1 MQIHVKRI
9 KAAVIF
15 ASLTLPALAA
25 SAQWARQQGHQ
36 QSQGNPSQ
44 PSDASQ
50 PSNASAGSG
59 GDNAANTTA
68 TGLDYFYNHR
78 AERGTASGGAA
89 DILATLN
96 DKIRATDILA
106 TPALD
111 DAATG
116 LRFKT
121 YLGLPAVSDTEIKS
135 YLDQM
140 NQVTELL
147 KSGSTFPAW
156 KLLYSMSD
164 YTDLDA
170 GISREVAHRIEA
182 IWNSGKTQNGLEIA
196 NAKLRDHLDTEIH
209 NADMTAEDLHQ
220 EDLEEQAKQSRG
232 SNSSSSSGSS
242 SSSSSSLTNSPLNAS
257 GADPVAAEASI
268 LPQMSGALQRKME
281 LTDEYLQTLEAR
293 ANIKL
298 NEIKEHKMDVQDQTD
313 FASYIDHLYKTHRYN
328 QVIIAADFYRA
339 LFNQD
344 EYPVDMQNEV
354 SSSLEINE
362 QVNQSLEA
370 FKFDAVEGRTFAAST
385 ELQTAFLDNEFHP
398 GLQGLAR
405 DQKQRVGD
413 YLAKIDVL
421 KNQIESRVFEQV
433 PDQVAAIQKLA
444 SDFDSTKPIALVNGV
459 KLESEL
465 QLGKAKL
472 LAQQGELTDAMKEF
486 SDAAEEWPGNP
497 DLQTAS
503 KTFFGTEDAVHQ
515 NTDDFDRDFSAGN
528 FRDITTK
535 AVQYGAA
542 VAGDPARKQQ
552 LTDAITKVQKAEAA
566 ETEANMRVMNGDV
579 DGAWETIEAATKAW
593 PDDVK
598 LNQMLASLS
607 ARCADFVSA
616 IDKARDAQAKKEY
629 GYSLTWYVN
638 ALADYPASTIA
649 TGGVDDVSKQIL
661 AGNKDTVSTQD

>member
-1 MQIHVKRI
+1 MQTHVKRI
-9 KAAVIF
+9 KLLALLAGV
-15 ASLTLPALAA
+15 TLPVLAA
-25 SAQWARQQGHQ
+25 PPNQPAQPPAAPAAGT
-36 QSQGNPSQ
+36 PAT
-44 PSDASQ
+44 PAPAS
-50 PSNASAGSG
+50 PPAG
-59 GDNAANTTA
+59 GDNAANTSA
-68 TGLDYFYNHR
+68 TVLDYMYNHP
-78 AERGTASGGAA
+78 AEQGTAAKGSA
-89 DILATLN
+89 DILETLN

-111 DAATG
+111 NAATG
-116 LRFKT
+116 FRFKT
-121 YLGLPAVSDTEIKS
+121 YLGLPAVSDAEIKT

-140 NQVTELL
+140 NQITELL

-170 GISREVAHRIEA
+170 GISRELAHRIEA
-182 IWNSGKTQNGLEIA
+182 IWNSDKTQNGLEIA
-196 NAKLRDHLDTEIH
+196 NAKLRDNLDTQIH
-209 NADMTAEDLHQ
+209 NADLTANDLHQ
-220 EDLEEQAKQSRG
+220 QDLEENARQGGGQRG
-232 SNSSSSSGSS
+232 GGGGNNQSNSSS
-242 SSSSSSLTNSPLNAS
+242 TNSALMSPN
-257 GADPVAAEASI
+257 ADPIAAEASM

-281 LTDEYLQTLEAR
+281 LTDEYLQTLESR

-298 NEIKEHKMDVQDQTD
+298 NEIKEHKMDAQDQTD
-313 FASYIDHLYKTHRYN
+313 FASYIDTLYKEHRYY

-354 SSSLEINE
+354 NASLEINQ

-370 FKFDAVEGRTFAAST
+370 FKFDAGQGRISSAAT

-398 GLQGLAR
+398 GLQGLDR
-405 DQKQRVGD
+405 VEKQRVGD
-413 YLAKIDVL
+413 YLTKIDVL
-421 KNQIESRVFEQV
+421 KNQIESRVFEEVPTQV
-433 PDQVAAIQKLA
+433 DAIQKLA
-444 SDFDSTKPIALVNGV
+444 ADFDATKPMALVNGV

-465 QLGKAKL
+465 RLGKAKL

-486 SDAAEEWPGNP
+486 SNAAEEWPGNP

-515 NTDDFDRDFSAGN
+515 NTDDFDRDFNAGN
-528 FRDITTK
+528 FRDIASK

-579 DGAWETIEAATKAW
+579 DGAWETIETAVNAW

-616 IDKARDAQAKKEY
+616 INKARDAQAKKEY

-638 ALADYPASTIA
+638 ALSDYPGSTIA
-649 TGGVDDVSKQIL
+649 NGGVDDVSKLIL
-661 AGNKDTVSTQD
+661 AGSKDTASAQD

>member
-1 MQIHVKRI
+1 MQTHVKRI
-9 KAAVIF
+9 KFLALLGGLA
-15 ASLTLPALAA
+15 LPALAA
-25 SAQWARQQGHQ
+25 PPNQVGQQ
-36 QSQGNPSQ
+36 Q
-44 PSDASQ
+44 PPPTGTPATPAPAST
-50 PSNASAGSG
+50 PAG
-59 GDNAANTTA
+59 GDNAANTSA
-68 TGLDYFYNHR
+68 TVLDYMYNHP
-78 AERGTASGGAA
+78 AEQGTAAKGGA
-89 DILATLN
+89 DVLETLN
-96 DKIRATDILA
+96 DKIRATDILS

-111 DAATG
+111 NAATG
-116 LRFKT
+116 FRFKT
-121 YLGLPAVSDTEIKS
+121 YLGLPAVPDGEIKT

-140 NQVTELL
+140 DQVTELL

-170 GISREVAHRIEA
+170 GISRELAHRIEA
-182 IWNSGKTQNGLEIA
+182 IWNSDKTQSGLEIA
-196 NAKLRDHLDTEIH
+196 NAKLRDNLDTQIH
-209 NADMTAEDLHQ
+209 NADLTANDLHQ
-220 EDLEEQAKQSRG
+220 QDLEENARQGGQRG
-232 SNSSSSSGSS
+232 GGGNQTSNSSAS
-242 SSSSSSLTNSPLNAS
+242 TNSPLTMPN
-257 GADPVAAEASI
+257 ADPIAAEASM

-281 LTDEYLQTLEAR
+281 LTDEYLQSLEAR

-298 NEIKEHKMDVQDQTD
+298 NEIKEHKMDAEDQTD
-313 FASYIDHLYKTHRYN
+313 FASYIDTLYKDHRYY

-354 SSSLEINE
+354 NASLEVNE

-370 FKFDAVEGRTFAAST
+370 FKFDAGQGRISSAAT
-385 ELQTAFLDNEFHP
+385 ELQTAFLNNEFHP
-398 GLQGLAR
+398 GLQGLDR
-405 DQKQRVGD
+405 TQKQRVGD
-413 YLAKIDVL
+413 YLTKIDVL
-421 KNQIESRVFEQV
+421 RNQIESRVFEEVPTQV
-433 PDQVAAIQKLA
+433 DSIQKLA
-444 SDFDSTKPIALVNGV
+444 TDFDATKPMALVNGV

-465 QLGKAKL
+465 RLGKAKL
-472 LAQQGELTDAMKEF
+472 LAQQGLLADAMKEF
-486 SDAAEEWPGNP
+486 SNAAEEWPGNP

-515 NTDDFDRDFSAGN
+515 NTDDFDRDFNGGN
-528 FRDITTK
+528 FRDIAAK

-542 VAGDPARKQQ
+542 VHGDPTREQQ

-566 ETEANMRVMNGDV
+566 ETEANMRMMNGDT
-579 DGAWETIEAATKAW
+579 DGAWETIETAVNAW

-638 ALADYPASTIA
+638 ALSDYPASTIA
-649 TGGVDDVSKQIL
+649 NGGVDDVSKLIL
-661 AGNKDTVSTQD
+661 AGPKDTASTQD

>member
-1 MQIHVKRI
+1 MQTHVKRI
-9 KAAVIF
+9 KLITLLAGLA
-15 ASLTLPALAA
+15 LPALAA
-25 SAQWARQQGHQ
+25 PNQSGQQRQQPPTGT
-36 QSQGNPSQ
+36 PST
-44 PSDASQ
+44 PSDAST
-50 PSNASAGSG
+50 PSD
-59 GDNAANTTA
+59 GDTAANTAA
-68 TGLDYFYNHR
+68 TILDYGYNHP
-78 AERGTASGGAA
+78 AEQGTAAKGGSDVLGA
-89 DILATLN
+89 LA

-111 DAATG
+111 NAAIG
-116 LRFKT
+116 MRFKT
-121 YLGLPAVSDTEIKS
+121 YLGLPAVSDAEIKA
-135 YLDQM
+135 YVDQM
-140 NQVTELL
+140 DQITDLL
-147 KSGSTFPAW
+147 KAGSTFPAW

-182 IWNSGKTQNGLEIA
+182 IWNSDRTQNGLEIA
-196 NAKLRDHLDTEIH
+196 NAKLRDDLDTQIH
-209 NADMTAEDLHQ
+209 NADQTADDLHQ
-220 EDLEEQAKQSRG
+220 QDLEENARQGTQRG
-232 SNSSSSSGSS
+232 SSGGNTSGSS
-242 SSSSSSLTNSPLNAS
+242 ATNSPLLNPT
-257 GADPVAAEASI
+257 ADPIAAEASI
-268 LPQMSGALQRKME
+268 LPQMSGSLQRKME
-281 LTDEYLQTLEAR
+281 LTDEYLQTLESR

-298 NEIKEHKMDVQDQTD
+298 NEIKEHKMDAQDQTD
-313 FASYIDHLYKTHRYN
+313 FASYINNLYKTHRYY

-370 FKFDAVEGRTFAAST
+370 FKFDAGQGRISAAAT

-398 GLQGLAR
+398 GLQGLDR
-405 DQKQRVGD
+405 TEKQRVGD

-421 KNQIESRVFEQV
+421 KNQLEARVFEEV
-433 PDQVAAIQKLA
+433 PAQLADIQKLA
-444 SDFDSTKPIALVNGV
+444 TDFDATKPLALVNGV

-465 QLGKAKL
+465 RLGKAKL

-486 SDAAEEWPGNP
+486 SNAAEEWPGNP

-515 NTDDFDRDFSAGN
+515 NTDDFDRDYNSGN
-528 FRDITTK
+528 FRDVAAK

-542 VAGDPARKQQ
+542 VHGDPTREQQ
-552 LTDAITKVQKAEAA
+552 LTDSITKVQKAEAA

-579 DGAWETIEAATKAW
+579 DGAWETIETAVNAW

-616 IDKARDAQAKKEY
+616 INKARDAQAKKEY

-638 ALADYPASTIA
+638 ALSDYPASTIA
-649 TGGVDDVSKQIL
+649 NGGVDDVSKLIL
-661 AGNKDTVSTQD
+661 AAPKDTASTQD